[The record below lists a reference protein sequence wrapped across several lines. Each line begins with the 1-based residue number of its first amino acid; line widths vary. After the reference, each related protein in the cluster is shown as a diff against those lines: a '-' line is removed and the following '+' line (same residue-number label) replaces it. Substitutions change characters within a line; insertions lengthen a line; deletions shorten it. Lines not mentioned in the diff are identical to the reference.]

1 VTRTERW
8 FRKYASTAL
17 AGALVG
23 LLVVMSSGTVG
34 CAGAGGK
41 PAAAPATPLSPAQI
55 AERSLPSIVLIQAG
69 DRLGTGFLIWQ
80 DGRIATN
87 LHVIIGAPSIVVKLP
102 DGRDFS
108 RVEVLAVDERHDL
121 AVIRIPV
128 RGLPA
133 LSLGDSD
140 KVKAGERVVAIGHP
154 LGLGD
159 TVSDGLVSAIRE
171 VDKDFT
177 VMQISAP
184 IAHGSSGGPLL
195 NDRAEVIGIAFMISE
210 QGQNL
215 NFAIP
220 VKYLKPMLLSD
231 AGMSFAEFS
240 RRTERALDANAPKIV
255 RNVPQHATK
264 LLDDCTIE
272 QVKVLFTS
280 VEEAISLGAP
290 LYNQGNH
297 EACFKIYEGASLDLE
312 KKLQGCAGVK
322 QALSDGRTRAHA
334 LTSWTE
340 KAWAMRDAFDGLIV
354 VIEKK
359 VGP

>member
-1 VTRTERW
+1 MRRI
-8 FRKYASTAL
+8 
-17 AGALVG
+17 ALV
-23 LLVVMSSGTVG
+23 LLAAMVLGCGGGARSSAT
-34 CAGAGGK
+34 
-41 PAAAPATPLSPAQI
+41 AATTPLSPAQI

-69 DRLGTGFLIWQ
+69 NRLGTGFLIWQ

-87 LHVIIGAPSIVVKLP
+87 LHVIVGAPSIVVKLP

-108 RVEVLAVDERHDL
+108 NVEVLAIDERHDL
-121 AVIRIPV
+121 AVIRI
-128 RGLPA
+128 RARNLPA
-133 LSLGDSD
+133 LPLGDSA

-159 TVSDGLVSAIRE
+159 TVSDGLVSAIRQ

-195 NDRAEVIGIAFMISE
+195 DDHGDVVGIAFMVSE
-210 QGQNL
+210 EGQNL

-220 VKYLKPMLLSD
+220 VNYLKPMLLSD
-231 AGMSFAEFS
+231 AGMPFAEFA
-240 RRTERALDANAPKIV
+240 RRTAPAAEDPKQPKIQ
-255 RNVPQHATK
+255 RNVPVFDVK
-264 LLDDCTIE
+264 MLDDCTME
-272 QVKVLFTS
+272 QIKVAYMG
-280 VEEAISLGAP
+280 VAQAISLGAP

-312 KKLQGCAGVK
+312 KNLAGCAAVK
-322 QALSDGRTRAHA
+322 QALSDGRTRAQG
-334 LTSWTE
+334 LGSWTE
-340 KAWAMRDAFDGLIV
+340 KAWAMRDAFDGLLA

>member
-1 VTRTERW
+1 VRR
-8 FRKYASTAL
+8 
-17 AGALVG
+17 LV
-23 LLVVMSSGTVG
+23 LVVAMLLAA
-34 CAGAGGK
+34 CGGGGSK
-41 PAAAPATPLSPAQI
+41 KADTTPVSLTPAQI
-55 AERSLPSIVLIQAG
+55 AEKSLPSIVLIQAG
-69 DRLGTGFLIWQ
+69 NRLGTGFFIWQ

-87 LHVIIGAPSIVVKLP
+87 LHVIIGAPDIVVKLS
-102 DGRDFS
+102 DGTQYT

-128 RGLPA
+128 RKQPA
-133 LSLGDSD
+133 LTLGDSS

-171 VDKDFT
+171 IDKDFT

-195 NDRAEVIGIAFMISE
+195 NDHAEVIGIAFMISNE
-210 QGQNL
+210 GQNL

-220 VKYLKPMLLSD
+220 ANYLKPMLLSD
-231 AGMSFAEFS
+231 AGMPFEEFA
-240 RRTERALDANAPKIV
+240 RRTAPRADPKPQV
-255 RNVPQHATK
+255 ARNVPDHDVK
-264 LLDDCTIE
+264 LLDDCPLD
-272 QVKVLFTS
+272 QLKVAFTGIS
-280 VEEAISLGAP
+280 QAISLGAP

-297 EACFKIYEGASLDLE
+297 EACFKIYDGASLDLDRT
-312 KKLQGCAGVK
+312 LTGCKGVK
-322 QALSDGRTRAHA
+322 QALADGRTRAQA

-340 KAWAMRDAFDGLIV
+340 KAWAMRDAFDGLLK

>member
-1 VTRTERW
+1 VIARSLL
-8 FRKYASTAL
+8 AAAL
-17 AGALVG
+17 AASLALVAP
-23 LLVVMSSGTVG
+23 VAG
-34 CAGAGGK
+34 CGGGQKGAAT
-41 PAAAPATPLSPAQI
+41 AATTPLTPAQI

-69 DRLGTGFLIWQ
+69 NRLGTGFLIWQ

-87 LHVIIGAPSIVVKLP
+87 LHVIVGAPSIVVKLP

-108 RVEVLAVDERHDL
+108 SVEVLAIDERHDL
-121 AVIRIPV
+121 AVIRIKA
-128 RGLPA
+128 RNLPA
-133 LSLGDSD
+133 LSLGDST

-159 TVSDGLVSAIRE
+159 TVSDGLVSAIRQ

-195 NDRAEVIGIAFMISE
+195 DDHGDVVGIAFMVSE
-210 QGQNL
+210 EGQNL

-220 VKYLKPMLLSD
+220 VNYLKPMLLSD
-231 AGMSFAEFS
+231 AGMPFAEFA
-240 RRTERALDANAPKIV
+240 RRTARPDDDAGQPKIQ
-255 RNVPQHATK
+255 RNVPAFDVK
-264 LLDDCTIE
+264 ILDDCPME
-272 QVKVLFTS
+272 QVKAAYMGVAQ
-280 VEEAISLGAP
+280 AISLGAP

-312 KKLQGCAGVK
+312 KNLQGCAQVK
-322 QALSDGRTRAHA
+322 QALADGRTRATG

-340 KAWAMRDAFDGLIV
+340 KAWAMRDAFDGLLA